1 MLVDKT
7 MAVCGNNIVSAKIE
21 LHGKIVVQIS
31 EFKYSMN
38 RDLECR
44 IQTFNR
50 MNGVIRRTVAKKRR
64 NELK

>member
-7 MAVCGNNIVSAKIE
+7 LTVCGNNIVRAKIE
-21 LHGKIVVQIS
+21 FHGKIVVQIS
-31 EFKYSMN
+31 EFKYNMN
-38 RDLECR
+38 RDLEYR

-64 NELK
+64 NELD